1 MLKLPFLSKNW
12 LCSCEDFE
20 KSDTVLIGIPFDNTC
35 SLRPGSR
42 FAPQAIRT
50 CSIGIESYSPYLKN
64 DLEDISFYDA
74 GDLDLPFGNTQKV
87 MDIIQNA
94 AKEVLSCKKRLVV
107 AGGEHLITFPIIKE
121 YVKVYPDIAVIQ
133 FDAHADLREEYLG
146 EKLSHACVMRR
157 ISEIVGLENIIQVG
171 IRSGTKE
178 EFNIMKENN
187 TLVKNL
193 SDFKILL
200 NKLGNRPV
208 FLTIDLDVLDPSL
221 MKGTGTPEPGGF
233 SFDELISYIK
243 ELQDVNIVGA
253 DVVELSPDY
262 DNSGVSTVTA
272 AKVIREVL
280 LLNRND

>member
-1 MLKLPFLSKNW
+1 
-12 LCSCEDFE
+12 
-20 KSDTVLIGIPFDNTC
+20 
-35 SLRPGSR
+35 
-42 FAPQAIRT
+42 
-50 CSIGIESYSPYLKN
+50 
-64 DLEDISFYDA
+64 
-74 GDLDLPFGNTQKV
+74 
-87 MDIIQNA
+87 
-94 AKEVLSCKKRLVV
+94 
-107 AGGEHLITFPIIKE
+107 
-121 YVKVYPDIAVIQ
+121 
-133 FDAHADLREEYLG
+133 
-146 EKLSHACVMRR
+146 MRR

-233 SFDELISYIK
+233 SFDESISYIK
-243 ELQDVNIVGA
+243 ELQDVKIVGA